1 MGCDGIA
8 LVLNDDTVWDKPV
21 ADAMAK
27 GIPVISIDCDD
38 TEGIKGNER
47 LCFIGQDER
56 NAWRMIAER
65 LFQKGKQKGVNFRK
79 AHVAKRHRLG
89 ENRTGRVRKI
99 CFIIQSYE
107 FFCEIVLK
115 F

>member
-65 LFQKGKQKGVNFRK
+65 LFQKGEKK
-79 AHVAKRHRLG
+79 ASTSERPTWQNVIDW
-89 ENRTGRVRKI
+89 VKI
-99 CFIIQSYE
+99 AQEESE
-107 FFCEIVLK
+107 RSVS
-115 F
+115 